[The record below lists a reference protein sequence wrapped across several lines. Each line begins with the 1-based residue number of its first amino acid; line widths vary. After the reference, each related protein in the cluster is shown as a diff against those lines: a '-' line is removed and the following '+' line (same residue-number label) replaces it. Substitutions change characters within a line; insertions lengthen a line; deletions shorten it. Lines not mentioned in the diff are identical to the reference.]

1 MTTDTQTRHVPAWKV
16 VVAFL
21 LDLFTSFAVFGYLIG
36 ALTGGLT
43 EGGFNLT
50 GAPALVLFALVIAY
64 FVGLGRYGGGTL
76 WQRVLGTKPH

>member
-1 MTTDTQTRHVPAWKV
+1 MTTETRQAPAWKV

-21 LDLFTSFAVFGYLIG
+21 LDLITSFAVFGYLIA

-50 GAPALVLFALVIAY
+50 GLPALVLFAMIIAY

-76 WQRVLGTKPH
+76 WQRVLGTRPH